1 MAKAFYQRALAA
13 NGQFR
18 PAMQRMASLG
28 AVGSTYA
35 LREPAAADATPVV
48 AHPEVKHADAAP
60 VAAASIDGASD
71 DLVLRPAILDVGKK
85 KKAPPQDAPMH
96 VVSFV
101 PPEPSAGGTRNCGCL
116 IQLGAWRSQGDASIG
131 WDRVAAQ
138 AGGLLGGAT
147 PRIVEA
153 DVPGKGHFWRL
164 RTQAP
169 SGTSAADFCA
179 QLHAKGLSCIV
190 AKS

>member
-1 MAKAFYQRALAA
+1 VKRA
-13 NGQFR
+13 
-18 PAMQRMASLG
+18 
-28 AVGSTYA
+28 
-35 LREPAAADATPVV
+35 
-48 AHPEVKHADAAP
+48 AAP

-85 KKAPPQDAPMH
+85 KKASPQEAPMH
-96 VVSFV
+96 IVSFV
-101 PPEPSAGGTRNCGCL
+101 PPEPSAGGTRNSGGL
-116 IQLGAWRSQGDASIG
+116 IQLGAWRSQGDAAIG

-138 AGGLLGGAT
+138 AGDLLGGAT

-169 SGTSAADFCA
+169 AGTSAADFCA